1 MHSSRLTTNTFRVLM
16 LLAMAWILLAS
27 KGVSADTQSRPSM
40 MTIQTMAK
48 MESDA
53 LAQIRWQSERARQP
67 TQLKPQL
74 LAIHGVLPDLQ
85 ASLLVDGSPVI
96 FRQGQV
102 KPVQDQSTRGQLRLR
117 HIKPPCVSYVDR
129 GRPQRLCLPKDQ
141 L

>member
-16 LLAMAWILLAS
+16 FLAMVWILLAS
-27 KGVSADTQSRPSM
+27 KGVFADTQSRPSM

-53 LAQIRWQSERARQP
+53 LAQIRRQSERARQP

-74 LAIHGVLPDLQ
+74 LAIHGVLPDLH

-102 KPVQDQSTRGQLRLR
+102 RPVQDQSSRGRLLLR